1 MPEKRFDTT
10 SRKVLGWGM
19 AIGKSKYDMECEHV
33 RKMTGA
39 QGVILL
45 VLGGNLGHGMS
56 CIMPAALT
64 PMLPNALRDL
74 ASRIEEETQQAAVAA
89 RGN

>member
-1 MPEKRFDTT
+1 MP
-10 SRKVLGWGM
+10 
-19 AIGKSKYDMECEHV
+19 IGQGKYAMECEHV

-56 CIMPAALT
+56 CILPAELAPT
-64 PMLPNALRDL
+64 VPGMLRHL
-74 ASRIEEETQQAAVAA
+74 AELIETETKLEAEVSK
-89 RGN
+89 GN